1 MSIVERE
8 GTTMILWIFHPIY
21 VTLQQSNN
29 TYLSSL
35 TSTEEITV
43 RVSKGPA
50 CLGPSPWVPYEAYS
64 LKDLV
69 FVAIP
74 IKSKYLVSPGVI
86 QNGTNSCET
95 SRQDECANHV
105 LYELKTAL
113 KVLDSHATRAI
124 NDKTKVKFSFA
135 N

>member
-1 MSIVERE
+1 MERE
-8 GTTMILWIFHPIY
+8 GKAMILWIFHP
-21 VTLQQSNN
+21 TLLALQQSNN

-35 TSTEEITV
+35 TSTEEIAV

-64 LKDLV
+64 FKDLV

-95 SRQDECANHV
+95 AR
-105 LYELKTAL
+105 
-113 KVLDSHATRAI
+113 
-124 NDKTKVKFSFA
+124 
-135 N
+135 